1 MYKKFQFCS
10 WKAALALDKAK
21 SKLCPNAVSLLWVGR
36 VEGGGVGMVGGEGV
50 EEMPEEDFRRILT
63 FLTIFIHEDSSCLYK

>member
-1 MYKKFQFCS
+1 M
-10 WKAALALDKAK
+10 
-21 SKLCPNAVSLLWVGR
+21 
-36 VEGGGVGMVGGEGV
+36 GMVGGEGV